1 MEIGHL
7 AYLYPVYT
15 KERTQLRKIGREQG
29 VSHITTS
36 VQDVT
41 MRAKKALLKQ
51 CMNMLVK

>member
-15 KERTQLRKIGREQG
+15 KERTQLRKIVREQG